1 MIERALIKQ
10 IDKELRPQKIML
22 VYGARRVGKTVLTE
36 QIVSRSKMPSLI
48 LNGEDADTAAL
59 LANRSTES
67 FRQLFGNFLISE
79 RIKRSHNAGVE
90 AQYYFWRTYSGQ
102 EIDLIEECNHEL
114 HAFEFKWD
122 ERRPQVPSA
131 FSNAHPDASYEVIN
145 RTNYLPFCL

>member
-1 MIERALIKQ
+1 
-10 IDKELRPQKIML
+10 ML

-36 QIVSRSKMPSLI
+36 QIVSRSKMTSLI

-59 LANRSTES
+59 LASRSTES
-67 FRQLFGNFLISE
+67 FHHLFGNFLISE

-102 EIDLIEECNHEL
+102 KIDLIEECNHEL
-114 HAFEFKWD
+114 HAFD

-131 FSNAHPDASYEVIN
+131 FSNAYPDASYEVIN
-145 RTNYLPFCL
+145 RTDCLPFCL